1 MVQEPGEDRAPLASA
16 PPVTLPVTHHIDA
29 TEARARRG
37 RVAVFAAPMALL
49 TVMGWVGDALAPTLL
64 ASAPLVLIAL
74 NPRMRNLALVSPS
87 VSVVPFFTVAML
99 RQVAGDPLFFWFGR
113 RYGDAAVRWMERRM
127 GPAAKPVLLLER
139 LFARAAHPVTAIAP
153 NNLVCILGGATG
165 MGWLAFLALN
175 LGGTA
180 VRIAA
185 IRAVGDALS
194 EPIFDITDWIS
205 DHRTG
210 LTLLSVS
217 LVGLLVWRSF
227 RTGRGELA
235 TPDLLEEELEC
246 AADE

>member
-1 MVQEPGEDRAPLASA
+1 MVQEDGEDGAPES
-16 PPVTLPVTHHIDA
+16 PVIPVTHHVDA
-29 TEARARRG
+29 AGVRARRG
-37 RVAVFAAPMALL
+37 RVAVFAVPMALL

-87 VSVVPFFTVAML
+87 VSAGPFFAVAMA

-153 NNLVCILGGATG
+153 NNLVCIMGGATG
-165 MGWLAFLALN
+165 MGWAAFLALN

-180 VRIAA
+180 ARIAA
-185 IRAVGDALS
+185 IRAVGDAYS
-194 EPIFDITDWIS
+194 DPILDVTGWIG
-205 DHRTG
+205 DHRVG
-210 LTLLSVS
+210 LTLLSAS
-217 LVGLLVWRSF
+217 IVGLIVWRSV
-227 RTGRGELA
+227 RSGRGELE
-235 TPDLLEEELEC
+235 TPDLLEAELEQI
-246 AADE
+246 AEE

>member
-1 MVQEPGEDRAPLASA
+1 MVQEPAEDRAPQTPALA
-16 PPVTLPVTHHIDA
+16 VTHHVDA
-29 TEARARRG
+29 AGVRERRG

-64 ASAPLVLIAL
+64 ATAPLVLIAL

-87 VSVVPFFTVAML
+87 VSAVPFFTVAML

-113 RYGDAAVRWMERRM
+113 RYGDSAVRWMERRM

-165 MGWLAFLALN
+165 MGWAAFLALN

-185 IRAVGDALS
+185 IRAVGDALA
-194 EPIFDITDWIS
+194 EPIFDLTDWIG
-205 DHRTG
+205 DHRSG
-210 LTLLSVS
+210 LTLLSVTA
-217 LVGLLVWRSF
+217 VGLLAWRSVHS
-227 RTGRGELA
+227 GRGELE
-235 TPDLLEEELEC
+235 TPELLEAELER